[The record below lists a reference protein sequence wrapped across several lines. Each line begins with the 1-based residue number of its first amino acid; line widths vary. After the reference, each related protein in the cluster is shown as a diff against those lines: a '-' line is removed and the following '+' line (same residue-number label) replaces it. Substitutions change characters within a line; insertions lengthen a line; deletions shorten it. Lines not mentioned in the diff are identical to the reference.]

1 MRSNENVPVRLR
13 TQQRA
18 KYCLPLL
25 TANCIAAKMYLRD
38 LYQTDL
44 RIPDQNPRPQK
55 TRISTVTDAPFIQL
69 DSKGLQVYRN
79 RKFSEG
85 IFSAPRNIQSN
96 VQTFQH
102 TGLL

>member
-1 MRSNENVPVRLR
+1 MRSDENVPIRFRV
-13 TQQRA
+13 QQRA
-18 KYCLPLL
+18 KYCLLL
-25 TANCIAAKMYLRD
+25 LKANCIAAKMCLRD

-44 RIPDQNPRPQK
+44 RIPDHRRQEFQP
-55 TRISTVTDAPFIQL
+55 SDAPFIQL

-85 IFSAPRNIQSN
+85 IFSTPRNIQSN